1 MSTTVSLLLS
11 VPLLFGIAGLCLM
24 LPTTGVLAH
33 FTLSRRWLVA
43 QLAAHTA
50 PLLTALAVGAYAVGS
65 GAHVAH
71 VALPGAGL
79 LAQVFGGAPATLSV
93 RGDALSLIMLALV
106 TFVALVI
113 TRFSQRYLAG
123 EPGQLR
129 YLRALLLIV
138 TAVSLLVIANHLLLL
153 AAAWSVS
160 SIALHQ
166 LLTFYPD
173 RPQALVAAHKKF
185 LMSRVADAALFAALL
200 LLHRGFG
207 TLELDALA
215 AHAQQGV
222 PESLSIEA
230 AGALLAFGVMLRSA
244 QLPFHGWLIQVM
256 ETPTPVSALLHAG
269 IVNIG
274 GFVLIR
280 LSGLLP
286 HLEVAQTLLVLG
298 GALTAT
304 VAALVMTTRVSVKV
318 GLAWSTSAQMGFMLV
333 ECALGAFELA
343 LLHLVAH
350 SLYKAH
356 AFLASGRV
364 VQASVAARLRHAR
377 RCHQPGARVGGS
389 RPHAALGVR
398 RRRARWEVA
407 SARAT
412 AGWAAGFIAALALT
426 PLLARVE
433 LRRGLR
439 TNAALVG
446 AAAAALLLY
455 LGLHAGFGLALPA
468 SAPRA
473 VDAGSLLRLG
483 LVAGLFAAAFG
494 LHTWL
499 VAAPAGRLSRRL
511 FPMVFA
517 GFYLDEI
524 FTRLTFVIWPP
535 RPLESAN
542 HPSTLSGTTIVRSAA

>member
-71 VALPGAGL
+71 VALPGAGH

-215 AHAQQGV
+215 AHAQQGL

-364 VQASVAARLRHAR
+364 VQASVAARLR
-377 RCHQPGARVGGS
+377 
-389 RPHAALGVR
+389 PHEDAT
-398 RRRARWEVA
+398 
-407 SARAT
+407 SPARAVVALALT
-412 AGWAAGFIAALALT
+412 LPSVFAADALAGGGLASSPAGWAAGFIAALALT

-446 AAAAALLLY
+446 AAAAGLLLY

>member
-24 LPTTGVLAH
+24 LPTTGALAP
-33 FTLSRRWLVA
+33 FTLSRRWRVA

-50 PLLTALAVGAYAVGS
+50 PLLTGLAAAAYGLGS

-71 VALPGAGL
+71 VALPGGGL
-79 LAQVFGGAPATLSV
+79 LAPLFGGAPAMLSV
-93 RGDALSLIMLALV
+93 RGDGLSLIMLGLV

-138 TAVSLLVIANHLLLL
+138 TAVSLLVIANNLLVL

-185 LMSRVADAALFAALL
+185 LMSRVADAALFTALL
-200 LLHRGFG
+200 LLHHGFG

-215 AHAQQGV
+215 ARAQQGM
-222 PESLSIEA
+222 PESLSIEV

-286 HLEVAQTLLVLG
+286 HLEAAQTLLVLG

-304 VAALVMTTRVSVKV
+304 LAALVMTTRVSVKV
-318 GLAWSTSAQMGFMLV
+318 GLAWSTCAQMGFMLV

-364 VQASVAARLRHAR
+364 VQTSVAARLRPHDDAVSPAR
-377 RCHQPGARVGGS
+377 ALV
-389 RPHAALGVR
+389 ALGFTLPSVF
-398 RRRARWEVA
+398 AVDA
-407 SARAT
+407 LAGGGLGSSP

-439 TNAALVG
+439 TNAAFMG

-455 LGLHAGFGLALPA
+455 LGLHAAFGLALPA

-473 VDAGSLLRLG
+473 LDAGSLLRLG
-483 LVAGLFAAAFG
+483 LVAALFAAAFG

-524 FTRLTFVIWPP
+524 FTRLTFAFWPP
-535 RPLESAN
+535 RPLEAAN
-542 HPSTLSGTTIVRSAA
+542 HPSTLSDTTIVRSAA